1 MNILLFDMGSYMY
14 YDIRS
19 CLEQMGHEV
28 RTVYYSFEDRLEDDY
43 FSTCFVQ
50 KIDEKPVD
58 LIFSINFFPLV
69 AQAAKEKSIPY
80 VSWTYDSPIS
90 EDIVSYFE
98 MDTNFIFLFDRAEA
112 LGYRDRGYSRVF
124 HMPLAVNVERIRRA
138 ADGEIS
144 DANTANH
151 SDADDG
157 NAGRIDPSKYACDI
171 SFVGQLYDKQILTGL
186 MMGMDEYEKGYI
198 DGAMNVQLSI
208 YGEDLLS
215 KMISGDLVNRINKS
229 YEKRE
234 LPGRL
239 SRTGLIT
246 AIERQITFAERVT
259 LLGTFGEYFD
269 TRFYNTSNF
278 DFGSDVKF
286 MGPVKYMN
294 EMPMVFKNSKL
305 NLCPAIR
312 SIVSGIPLRA
322 LDVMASGGA
331 LLSNYQVELAESF
344 VDEQDV
350 IMYTSLEEAFEKAG
364 YYLEHEDERLEI
376 ARNGQAK
383 VAVEFE
389 LGRRL
394 EQILSAIKG

>member
-1 MNILLFDMGSYMY
+1 MKILLFDMGSYMY

-19 CLEQMGHEV
+19 CLEQIGHDV
-28 RTVYYSFEDRLEDDY
+28 RTVYYSFDNRLEDDY
-43 FSTCFVQ
+43 FSTCFGQ

-69 AQAAKEKSIPY
+69 AKAAKEKSIPY

-90 EDIVSYFE
+90 DDIVSFFE

-112 LGYRDRGYSRVF
+112 LGYRDRGYTRVF
-124 HMPLAVNVERIRRA
+124 HMPLAVNVSRLERA
-138 ADGEIS
+138 A
-144 DANTANH
+144 N
-151 SDADDG
+151 DG
-157 NAGRIDPSKYACDI
+157 NAGRINDSKYACDI

-215 KMISGDLVNRINKS
+215 KMISGDLVSGINKS
-229 YEKRE
+229 YAKRN

-286 MGPVKYMN
+286 MGPVKYMT
-294 EMPMVFKNSKL
+294 EMPLVFKNSKL

-331 LLSNYQVELAESF
+331 LLSNYQVELAENF
-344 VDEQDV
+344 VDGQDV

-376 ARNGQAK
+376 ARNGQAR
-383 VAVEFE
+383 VAEEFE
-389 LGRRL
+389 LEGRL
-394 EQILSAIKG
+394 MAILSLVEQ